1 MQARIVDSPIGQ
13 LQLVAES
20 GYVTELNWP
29 VCHRAVALPSGNNDD
44 VLSMAANELGQF
56 FLGSRRAF
64 TTPINAQGTDFQ
76 LRVWKELLTI
86 KWGKTR
92 TYKDVAML
100 VGLPKGARAVGAAIG
115 RNPIPIFIPCHRVL
129 GSSGALTGFSGGLSI
144 KKALLLQENT
154 QPPLS

>member
-29 VCHRAVALPSGNNDD
+29 ACHRAVALPSGNNDD
-44 VLSMAANELGQF
+44 VLSIAADELGQF

-64 TTPINAQGTDFQ
+64 TTPINAQGTNFQ

-100 VGLPKGARAVGAAIG
+100 VGLPKGARAVGSAIG
-115 RNPIPIFIPCHRVL
+115 LKPKQPSIEEGHTHCRHIIVIDFSATYETCACDYSETL
-129 GSSGALTGFSGGLSI
+129 GRPGVY
-144 KKALLLQENT
+144 
-154 QPPLS
+154 

>member
-29 VCHRAVALPSGNNDD
+29 ACHRAVALPSGNNDD
-44 VLSMAANELGQF
+44 VLSIAADELGQF

-76 LRVWKELLTI
+76 PRVWKELLTI
-86 KWGKTR
+86 KWGETR

-129 GSSGALTGFSGGLSI
+129 GSSGALTGFSGGLPI